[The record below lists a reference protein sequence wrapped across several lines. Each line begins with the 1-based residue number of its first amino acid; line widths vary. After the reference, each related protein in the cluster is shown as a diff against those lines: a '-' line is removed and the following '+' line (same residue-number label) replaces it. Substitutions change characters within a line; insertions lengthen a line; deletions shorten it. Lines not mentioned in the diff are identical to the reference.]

1 MTAAVWTLLLAYL
14 FGSIPAGVLVARTY
28 GVDIRK
34 VGSGNIGATNVL
46 RALGWGP
53 ALVVAFFDVFKG
65 GIAVLVARAFG
76 LSDWM
81 LGGVA
86 LMAVLGHNYSVFLR
100 FRGGKGV
107 ATSYGTLLFLDPA
120 LALWTFPIGLSV
132 ILLTRYVSAGSM
144 TGGVAAFVLSLALG
158 RPLWEVATVFLMALL
173 IFWTHRENLK
183 RLQEGTERRL
193 GGRAEARWT
202 GGVPKEEILALLRSR
217 WPELCALGVAELY
230 LFGSLARGL
239 GDEGGLEALGGVRG
253 VGRGRPCRVAIGF
266 SFGTCWRP
274 VKRSCAPRALIFT
287 PSSETSWF
295 TMPCFATWRSSV
307 RRRRRCPTPCGP
319 ATPRW
324 SGGRSPV

>member
-14 FGSIPAGVLVARTY
+14 FGSVPAGVLVARTY
-28 GVDIRK
+28 GVDLRK
-34 VGSGNIGATNVL
+34 VGAGDLGATNVL

-107 ATSYGTLLFLDPA
+107 ATSFGTLLFLDPV

-183 RLQEGTERRL
+183 RLREGTERRL
-193 GGRAEARWT
+193 GERVEAR
-202 GGVPKEEILALLRSR
+202 
-217 WPELCALGVAELY
+217 
-230 LFGSLARGL
+230 
-239 GDEGGLEALGGVRG
+239 
-253 VGRGRPCRVAIGF
+253 
-266 SFGTCWRP
+266 
-274 VKRSCAPRALIFT
+274 
-287 PSSETSWF
+287 
-295 TMPCFATWRSSV
+295 
-307 RRRRRCPTPCGP
+307 
-319 ATPRW
+319 
-324 SGGRSPV
+324 